1 MKRHVVF
8 IALLLIVVYP
18 CRSQY
23 DNTSFKLFSND
34 LRELVLNTGTI
45 NEDTILT
52 IGIDT
57 PIYGLSISG
66 VAVVPNEDS
75 FVRIVLKGTDGKEY
89 LVYEA
94 NNLLSSAS
102 SSTLSN
108 VGIETLYL
116 DGVVP
121 ESLLLYV
128 IAGSIALDKL
138 HYVSTVPTQ
147 NARSSSVL
155 SSSEN
160 RTRQAEAIVEQLN
173 VNLKNQNK
181 LWRAGITDIALMSY
195 EEKKV
200 LFGDTIPNLK
210 GLEYYRG
217 GVFKLSDILPKNDDI
232 LIEES
237 PNVLKTSKS
246 VEERI
251 TSDSPYINEF
261 DWGNRHGKNWITP
274 ASNQVGQ
281 TCWAFAPV
289 AHVEAFVN
297 LYFNRLLNYN
307 LSENDIIA
315 CYNPNYNPQEGG
327 QTENAYRH
335 MKNNGIVDQE
345 SFPNDLSLTCEDK
358 SLTPRDIITIGS
370 YNTDN
375 TYYWG
380 TALPSDDVMKHKIID
395 CPVLFRASAPKYN
408 GSGHVFILTGF
419 RKVKVGDI
427 IKFDPLAWGGDSV
440 IVEAG
445 NELCE
450 RTAFHFKNTWGENWG
465 YDGFGYFVVDD
476 LYRIYF
482 IQIEKLIH
490 SEVYTDA
497 DIVCEDADG
506 DGYFWWGIGPKP
518 ATIPSWAQD
527 EADGDDSNPQF
538 GPMDEYGYLESISLN
553 YPDIVINTTT
563 TWNEED
569 YLYNN
574 VRVISGGK
582 LIVTA
587 NVMKHPQSSI
597 IVESGG
603 ELIINGGTITRGSVV
618 VKSNGKMSITGGG
631 EIRLDNSNNFKVE
644 KGGVLNQ
651 SFGKIGTIN

>member
-217 GVFKLSDILPKNDDI
+217 GVFKLSDISTGNSFLLEDVE
-232 LIEES
+232 IESEAPTVVNRNS
-237 PNVLKTSKS
+237 N
-246 VEERI
+246 
-251 TSDSPYINEF
+251 SPYIHEF
-261 DWGNRHGKNWITP
+261 DWRNRHGKNWITP
-274 ASNQVGQ
+274 VKEQYGY
-281 TCWAFAPV
+281 TCWTFAPV
-289 AHVEAFVN
+289 ALTEAYMN
-297 LYFNRLLNYN
+297 LYYNRILNYD
-307 LSENDIIA
+307 LSEQEIIS
-315 CYNPNYNPQEGG
+315 CLDENYRPHYNGGSVDRALNYI
-327 QTENAYRH
+327 
-335 MKNNGIVDQE
+335 KSKGIVDE
-345 SFPNDLSLTCEDK
+345 ACFPLSPLLNETSTCDEK
-358 SLTPRDIITIGS
+358 GNNPQDIVTIEGYRRIFS
-370 YNTDN
+370 YNED
-375 TYYWG
+375 TYKRM
-380 TALPSDDVMKHKIID
+380 LIKHPIGFS
-395 CPVLFRASAPKYN
+395 CWNSL
-408 GSGHVFILTGF
+408 GGH
-419 RKVKVGDI
+419 
-427 IKFDPLAWGGDSV
+427 SV
-440 IVEAG
+440 ILVGYKNIEAG
-445 NELCE
+445 DVIYYDPVTGNDSITVDENNELCGK
-450 RTAFHFKNTWGENWG
+450 TAWILKNSWGNGWG
-465 YDGFGYFVVDD
+465 YDGFGYCVTDRLSSKAYSYITGEIF
-476 LYRIYF
+476 
-482 IQIEKLIH
+482 
-490 SEVYTDA
+490 SEVYTND
-497 DIVCEDADG
+497 DIACEDADN
-506 DGYFWWGIGPKP
+506 DGYFWWGIGDRP
-518 ATIPSWAQD
+518 ANIPSWAQE
-527 EADGDDSNPQF
+527 EADGDDSNPLY
-538 GPMDEYGYLESISLN
+538 GSMDEYGHLSMITSES
-553 YPDIVINTTT
+553 YPEIVINTNTI
-563 TWNEED
+563 WSED
-569 YLYNN
+569 DYIYNN
-574 VRVISGGK
+574 VRVVNGGK
-582 LIVTA
+582 LTISA
-587 NVMKHPQSSI
+587 NIKKYFTSSI
-597 IVESGG
+597 TIENGG
-603 ELIINGGTITRGSVV
+603 ELIVDNGSIARGSVV
-618 VKSNGKMSITGGG
+618 VRDGGHLLLINNGMIQLDDADNLRVELGG
-631 EIRLDNSNNFKVE
+631 IFK
-644 KGGVLNQ
+644 LL
-651 SFGKIGTIN
+651 FGKIEIMD